1 MKLIY
6 LVLEERELE
15 FIGTDENY
23 DILRTEYIKYMSTG
37 KQDFY
42 WFSFPDNAELLL
54 SFSEL
59 VAIYAEETSDDFEED
74 HDIEDENCTN
84 ETRV

>member
-23 DILRTEYIKYMSTG
+23 EILRTEYIKYMSTG
-37 KQDFY
+37 KQDVF
-42 WFSFPDNAELLL
+42 WFSFPNNAELLL
-54 SFSEL
+54 SFTEL
-59 VAIYAEETSDDFEED
+59 VAIYAEESNEDFEED
-74 HDIEDENCTN
+74 YDIEN
-84 ETRV
+84 EESTEEARV